1 MTTFH
6 KPTLASLRHDSPYLL
21 DYAFDMRD
29 GNKLHLDRVEQM
41 IDEYFSRH
49 IRGIMVRKGLSSETA
64 LELLL
69 KEIRAGHV
77 GKGMYG
83 NIADHAKELQQSKYV
98 RIESKFESMATLGL
112 RRFGECLG
120 IKPVDNRGNRHE
132 LGTELLDGMVRSED
146 TGGFRTFHPF
156 VHAWYITMPRWQ
168 AYGGG
173 LIDVAAELASAT
185 RYVPDV
191 EWYTDATLITERLLD
206 RYIQSSGM
214 CGVDVGGVEVGQYHG
229 ITVRMQVLFGDEKRD
244 QIWRQGAISRNGAKL
259 FFDNRLSDSA
269 HIRYS
274 VRTTDENNMFNEPA
288 AGIDYMQEQQCL
300 KYLAEILLN
309 AFTARDLAE
318 TIVTNPHWV
327 AWKLKEQQVEAVTV

>member
-41 IDEYFSRH
+41 IAEYLIRH
-49 IRGIMVRKGLSSETA
+49 IRGTIMRKGLSPETA

-69 KEIRAGHV
+69 KEIRAGHT

-83 NIADHAKELQQSKYV
+83 NISDHAKELQQSKYV
-98 RIESKFESMATLGL
+98 TIESKFDGMATLGL

-132 LGTELLDGMVRSED
+132 LGTQIFDGMAQSED
-146 TGGFRTFHPF
+146 AGGFRNFHPF

-173 LIDVAAELASAT
+173 LIDVAAELASAA

-191 EWYTDATLITERLLD
+191 VWHTDAALIAEYLFEGYCRGWVNEM
-206 RYIQSSGM
+206 RG
-214 CGVDVGGVEVGQYHG
+214 VGGVQVGSYHG
-229 ITVRMQVLFGDEKRD
+229 TAVHMQVLFGDDKRD
-244 QIWRQGAISRNGAKL
+244 QIWRRGAIACDGVNLQFSNQT
-259 FFDNRLSDSA
+259 NESA
-269 HIRYS
+269 YIRYS
-274 VRTTDENNMFNEPA
+274 FRTTDENNMFTDPA
-288 AGIDYMQEQQCL
+288 AGIDYMREQQCL
-300 KYLAEILLN
+300 MYLADILLN

-318 TIVTNPHWV
+318 TIVKNPHWV
-327 AWKLKEQQVEAVTV
+327 AWKLKEQQVEAATA